1 MCGEKMPQA
10 FVCPTDREEGLVMG
24 IVREL
29 KVRAKQITG
38 PVIGMTVVVYFAY
51 HAVQGDRGLL
61 ALGKLRGE
69 VNTLQSRVVDVR
81 DERFVLAQRVQMLRP
96 GSIDPDLLEERA
108 RILLGYGRDEEL
120 VVIIH
125 PNDTPFSALAT
136 FKP

>member
-1 MCGEKMPQA
+1 
-10 FVCPTDREEGLVMG
+10 MG

-29 KVRAKQITG
+29 KVRASQIAG

-69 VNTLQSRVVDVR
+69 VNTLQARVLDVR
-81 DERFVLAQRVQMLRP
+81 DERFQLQGKVQMLRP

-108 RILLGYGRDEEL
+108 RVLLGYGKAEEL

-125 PNDTPFSALAT
+125 PHDTSLSSLAA
-136 FKP
+136 FKAE

>member
-1 MCGEKMPQA
+1 
-10 FVCPTDREEGLVMG
+10 MG

-108 RILLGYGRDEEL
+108 RILLGYGWDKEL

>member
-1 MCGEKMPQA
+1 
-10 FVCPTDREEGLVMG
+10 MG

-29 KVRAKQITG
+29 KVRARQIAG

-61 ALGKLRGE
+61 AFGKLRGE
-69 VNTLQSRVVDVR
+69 VETLQARVLDVR
-81 DERFVLAQRVQMLRP
+81 DDRFQLQQMVQMLRP
-96 GSIDPDLLEERA
+96 ETLDPDLLEERA
-108 RILLGYGRDEEL
+108 RLLLGYGNTDEL

-125 PNDTPFSALAT
+125 PNDTTLSALAT

>member
-1 MCGEKMPQA
+1 MFARQS
-10 FVCPTDREEGLVMG
+10 DREEGQVMG

-29 KVRAKQITG
+29 KVRAGQVVG

-69 VNTLQSRVVDVR
+69 VNALQAQVLDVR
-81 DERFVLAQRVQMLRP
+81 NERFELQNKAHMLRP
-96 GSIDPDLLEERA
+96 ETIDPDLLEERA
-108 RILLGYGRDEEL
+108 RVLLGFGKPDEWI
-120 VVIIH
+120 VIIH
-125 PNDTPFSALAT
+125 PEDTSISALAT

>member
-1 MCGEKMPQA
+1 
-10 FVCPTDREEGLVMG
+10 MG

-29 KVRAKQITG
+29 KVRARQIAG

-69 VNTLQSRVVDVR
+69 VETLQARVLDIR
-81 DERFVLAQRVQMLRP
+81 DERFDLAQKVQMLRP
-96 GSIDPDLLEERA
+96 ESIDPDLLEERA
-108 RILLGYGRDEEL
+108 RILLGYGKDEEL

-125 PNDTPFSALAT
+125 PNDTTLSEMASYDR
-136 FKP
+136 